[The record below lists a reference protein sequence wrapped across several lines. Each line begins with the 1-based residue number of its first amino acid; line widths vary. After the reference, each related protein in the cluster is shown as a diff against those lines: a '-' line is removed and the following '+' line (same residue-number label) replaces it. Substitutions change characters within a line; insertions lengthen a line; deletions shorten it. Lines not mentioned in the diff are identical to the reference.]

1 MTLALRARTAPVRA
15 AVGQSLAATD
25 AG

>member
-1 MTLALRARTAPVRA
+1 MTLALKARTAPVRA

>member
-1 MTLALRARTAPVRA
+1 MTLALMARTAPVRA